1 MLISILGIKGR
12 VLDTGIPLLDTQD
25 LLQGIPDQPQEKRNQ
40 DIGNPSLM
48 TGGPNPEEDL
58 DLLVK
63 RDIEGKGQCLLE
75 EN

>member
-1 MLISILGIKGR
+1 MI
-12 VLDTGIPLLDTQD
+12 
-25 LLQGIPDQPQEKRNQ
+25 
-40 DIGNPSLM
+40 
-48 TGGPNPEEDL
+48 GGPNPEEDL